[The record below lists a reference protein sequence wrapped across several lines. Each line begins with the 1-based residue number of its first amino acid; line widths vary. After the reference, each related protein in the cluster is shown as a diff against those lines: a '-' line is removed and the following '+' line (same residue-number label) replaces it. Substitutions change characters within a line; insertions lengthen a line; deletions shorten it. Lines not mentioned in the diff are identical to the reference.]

1 MSEDFKKSKK
11 KVKVLD
17 PNIYIYPNISLWVYM
32 HQCLDVVKRNMSI
45 NTKLS
50 FYFGCIDIMGAL
62 QLRAFGN

>member
-32 HQCLDVVKRNMSI
+32 H
-45 NTKLS
+45 
-50 FYFGCIDIMGAL
+50 
-62 QLRAFGN
+62 